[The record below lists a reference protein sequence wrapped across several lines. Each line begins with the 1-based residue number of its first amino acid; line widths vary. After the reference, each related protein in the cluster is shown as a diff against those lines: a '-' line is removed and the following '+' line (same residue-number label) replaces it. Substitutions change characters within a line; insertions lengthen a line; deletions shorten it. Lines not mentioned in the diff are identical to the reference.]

1 MSWLRTALVELWG
14 LFVEDGRYA
23 LAIVVWLLLA
33 WRAVPLLQLDGGWNA
48 VILAAGLLAILVES
62 VLRRA
67 RR

>member
-33 WRAVPLLQLDGGWNA
+33 WRVLPVLDLDRGWNA
-48 VILAAGLLAILVES
+48 AILAAGLLAILAES

-67 RR
+67 RH